1 MSAGLSLLERLLPD
15 PLMLKIKLLRMVW
28 KYPCHFANYAAAVF
42 DDPLDPEEIAA
53 LKDGLPAESCTAI
66 DRYLRLHRLTEAKAF
81 DYCTVVDLRT
91 VRGGPDGAFALQQ
104 RRLKT
109 CLKKFPVLRR
119 YPAELLRETILV
131 HGLALAEP
139 KVLSYIRGRD
149 FVDAGACRGE
159 SSLLMTEFAPR
170 RIYAFEPVPEFR
182 ETMRRTI
189 AASRVDTEIRIC
201 PEALGATSC
210 EAEFRIDDIGSSL
223 AETGKA
229 RPGHAIRV
237 QVRPLDELLAQSHPD
252 ADIGFIK
259 ADIEGA
265 GRAALAG
272 MRETIRRFRPILSIA
287 IYHNKDEFLGV
298 KADLA
303 AYFPDYRIRILSL
316 NPMCIAN
323 ELYLWAVPAEIV

>member
-1 MSAGLSLLERLLPD
+1 MTMLSCLERWLPETT
-15 PLMLKIKLLRMVW
+15 MRKIKLLRMVW
-28 KYPCHFANYAAAVF
+28 KYPYHFSTYAAALF
-42 DDPLDPEEIAA
+42 DEPVSQAEVEA
-53 LKDGLPAESCTAI
+53 LKAGLPPESCAAI
-66 DRYLRLHRLTEAKAF
+66 DRYLKLRKLTEDAVF
-81 DYCTVVDLRT
+81 GYFPMVDLRT
-91 VRGGPDGAFALQQ
+91 LRGGPEGSFELQR

-119 YPAELLRETILV
+119 YPSELLRETILA
-131 HGLALAEP
+131 HGLVLASPGE
-139 KVLSYIRGRD
+139 LAYIRGRD

-189 AASRVDTEIRIC
+189 AAAGGDTEIRIC
-201 PEALGATSC
+201 PEALGAASG
-210 EAEFRIDDIGSSL
+210 EAEFWLDDIGSAL

-237 QVRPLDELLAQSHPD
+237 QVRSLDELLAQAHQD
-252 ADIGFIK
+252 ADIGFVK

-272 MRETIRRFRPILSIA
+272 MRETIRRSRPILSIA

-303 AYFPDYRIRILSL
+303 ANFPDYRIRILSL
-316 NPMCIAN
+316 NPANIAN